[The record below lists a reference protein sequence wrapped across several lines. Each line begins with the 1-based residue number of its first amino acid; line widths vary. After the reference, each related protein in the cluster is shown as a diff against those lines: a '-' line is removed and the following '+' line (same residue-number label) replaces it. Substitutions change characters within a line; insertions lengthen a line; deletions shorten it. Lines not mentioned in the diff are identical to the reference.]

1 MEVTLSEKQKQ
12 DNTNKK
18 ENIEL
23 MDKSTKSQAFFQNN
37 SAMAQSIE
45 AVSKKCTITRIK
57 SRNLLR

>member
-18 ENIEL
+18 ENIEVI
-23 MDKSTKSQAFFQNN
+23 DESTKSQAFFQDN
-37 SAMAQSIE
+37 SAMG
-45 AVSKKCTITRIK
+45 K